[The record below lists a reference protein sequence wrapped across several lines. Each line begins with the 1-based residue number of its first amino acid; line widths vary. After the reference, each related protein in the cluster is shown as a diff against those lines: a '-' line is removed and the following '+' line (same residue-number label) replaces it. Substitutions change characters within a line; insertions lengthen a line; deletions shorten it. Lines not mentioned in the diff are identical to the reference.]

1 MDYLDELEL
10 ELIDLEY
17 EEYINELVREEYLK
31 SQKLEEYI

>member
-17 EEYINELVREEYLK
+17 EEYIYKQIREEYLK
-31 SQKLEEYI
+31 SQNLEKYI

>member
-1 MDYLDELEL
+1 MDYLEELEL

-31 SQKLEEYI
+31 SQNLEKYI